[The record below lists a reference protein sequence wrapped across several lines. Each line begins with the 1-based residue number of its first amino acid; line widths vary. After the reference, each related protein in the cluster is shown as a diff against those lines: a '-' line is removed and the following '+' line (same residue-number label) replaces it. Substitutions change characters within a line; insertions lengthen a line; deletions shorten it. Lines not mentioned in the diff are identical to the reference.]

1 MIIGT
6 DKCQFELYII
16 NDDQYTDFEVGNK
29 IYGERL
35 SNGYDCF
42 AEEVPEIVGE
52 IAEKLYKECKGQ
64 FKYIIETC
72 FEYTE
77 TYDYYY
83 GVNEYDMNY
92 EFVVITKEPTDYFDD
107 IDES

>member
-6 DKCQFELYII
+6 YKCKFELYII
-16 NDDQYTDFEVGNK
+16 NSGNYTDYEIGNK
-29 IYGERL
+29 ISGKISDNE
-35 SNGYDCF
+35 YDCF
-42 AEEVPEIVGE
+42 EEEVPEIVGE

-64 FKYIIETC
+64 FKYTIEAC

-83 GVNEYDMNY
+83 GMNEEDMNY

-107 IDES
+107 IDEY

>member
-6 DKCQFELYII
+6 EKCQFELYII
-16 NDDQYTDFEVGNK
+16 NNNQYTDFEIGNK
-29 IYGERL
+29 VFGEIS

-42 AEEVPEIVGE
+42 EEEVCEVVGE
-52 IAEKLYKECKGQ
+52 IAEKLYSECNGQ
-64 FKYIIETC
+64 FKYIIETR

-92 EFVVITKEPTDYFDD
+92 EFTVIAKEPTDYFNDT
-107 IDES
+107 

>member
-1 MIIGT
+1 MIIGIY
-6 DKCQFELYII
+6 KYQFELYII
-16 NDDQYTDFEVGNK
+16 NDNQYTDFEIGNK
-29 IYGERL
+29 IFGEIS

-42 AEEVPEIVGE
+42 EEDVCEVASE
-52 IAEKLYKECKGQ
+52 IAEKLYSECSGQ

-72 FEYTE
+72 FEHTE

-92 EFVVITKEPTDYFDD
+92 KFTVITKESTNYFDE
-107 IDES
+107 I